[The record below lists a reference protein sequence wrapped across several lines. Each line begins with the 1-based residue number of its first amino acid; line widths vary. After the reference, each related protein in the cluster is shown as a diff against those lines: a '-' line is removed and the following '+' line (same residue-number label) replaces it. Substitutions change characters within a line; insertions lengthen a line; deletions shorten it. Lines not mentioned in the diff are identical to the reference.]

1 MRVYIYEVWQLN
13 NETTHLLSRSR
24 MVGGWYWNVV
34 DLDPSREAT
43 VRFVSLRALVYCR
56 AYV

>member
-1 MRVYIYEVWQLN
+1 MIITYEVWQLN

-24 MVGGWYWNVV
+24 MVGGWYWNDV

-43 VRFVSLRALVYCR
+43 VRFVSLRALVYC
-56 AYV
+56 